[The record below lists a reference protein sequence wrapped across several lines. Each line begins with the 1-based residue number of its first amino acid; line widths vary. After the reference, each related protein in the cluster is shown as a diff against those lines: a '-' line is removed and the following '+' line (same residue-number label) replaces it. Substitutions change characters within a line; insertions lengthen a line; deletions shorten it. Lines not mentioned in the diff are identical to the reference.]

1 MRPTM
6 VISECFLGF
15 LAHGNCRPSFSKV
28 LQESKSFRRQASSL
42 PGGEPSTDGLALR
55 GGVVADTTRG
65 DDDETST
72 DDSDNDEG
80 SIRVRR
86 ESEMAKR
93 EALQQAHRI
102 GVEHF
107 ATILWGAPGTSL
119 DDAILDFEQASADFA
134 SLELF
139 AVHKMRNAAD
149 YRQVYEPMYQ
159 DALQLMELG
168 EGEGEEEGVVG
179 GGGMGV
185 GPGASGAGA
194 GADGI
199 GLPARV
205 AIGAPPHTST
215 HPSTTRV
222 VGGSVCGNVAD
233 TVSVELAGTALLST
247 TGTAVETV
255 ETVKTVKTVGTLG
268 SLEMHTPVEPN
279 NTPLGILLRGE
290 AHGDDVAVA
299 GDLRHR
305 RSLASKDNV
314 NGGYKDEGDNSPPR
328 SPTCTKDELN
338 GGRTPPRS
346 TPPPRSPTRFV
357 ACRPATCKAGRVS
370 FETVPVEEKWQIT
383 DLGAGANGA
392 KKTKS

>member
-1 MRPTM
+1 M
-6 VISECFLGF
+6 
-15 LAHGNCRPSFSKV
+15 

-42 PGGEPSTDGLALR
+42 PGVEPPDGFALHD
-55 GGVVADTTRG
+55 GVVADTARG
-65 DDDETST
+65 DGDETGT

-107 ATILWGAPGTSL
+107 ATILWDAPSTSL
-119 DDAILDFEQASADFA
+119 DDAILDFEQASEEFA

-159 DALQLMELG
+159 DALQLTEV
-168 EGEGEEEGVVG
+168 GEEEEESVMG

-185 GPGASGAGA
+185 GPGASSGAGA

-205 AIGAPPHTST
+205 ATGAPPHTST
-215 HPSTTRV
+215 RPSTKRV
-222 VGGSVCGNVAD
+222 VGGSVCGNVAN
-233 TVSVELAGTALLST
+233 TVSVELTGTALLST
-247 TGTAVETV
+247 TGTAVGTVETV
-255 ETVKTVKTVGTLG
+255 ETVGILG
-268 SLEMHTPVEPN
+268 SLEMRAPVEPN
-279 NTPLGILLRGE
+279 NTSLGILLRGE

-299 GDLRHR
+299 GADRHR

-314 NGGYKDEGDNSPPR
+314 NGGYKDEGDSPPR
-328 SPTCTKDELN
+328 SPTRTKDKLN

-346 TPPPRSPTRFV
+346 TPTRSPTRFV
-357 ACRPATCKAGRVS
+357 ACRHATCKAGRVS
-370 FETVPVEEKWQIT
+370 FETVPT
-383 DLGAGANGA
+383 DLGAGAMRA